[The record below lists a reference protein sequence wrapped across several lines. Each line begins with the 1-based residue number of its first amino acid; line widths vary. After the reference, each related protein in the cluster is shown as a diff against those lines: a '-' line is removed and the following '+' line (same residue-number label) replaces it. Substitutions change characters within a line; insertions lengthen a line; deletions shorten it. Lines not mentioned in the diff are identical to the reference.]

1 MPSPLSDRGRI
12 AALSRSRRPD
22 DPELVAARQRLKFA
36 RLTVAINS
44 EPRLTSEQAA
54 ELVSMLV
61 EKPAGGGQR

>member
-1 MPSPLSDRGRI
+1 MPSALSDRGRI

-36 RLTVAINS
+36 RLALAINS
-44 EPRLTSEQAA
+44 EPRLTFEQVA

-61 EKPAGGGQR
+61 EQPAGGDVR